1 MVKIASITFA
11 TVALVGQALAATNC
25 TVGQFYCGYTL
36 LSDGK
41 PLLPPSHSPA
51 TSIF

>member
-11 TVALVGQALAATNC
+11 TVAIVGQALAATNC

-41 PLLPPSHSPA
+41 PSSLSHSPT
-51 TSIF
+51 TSF